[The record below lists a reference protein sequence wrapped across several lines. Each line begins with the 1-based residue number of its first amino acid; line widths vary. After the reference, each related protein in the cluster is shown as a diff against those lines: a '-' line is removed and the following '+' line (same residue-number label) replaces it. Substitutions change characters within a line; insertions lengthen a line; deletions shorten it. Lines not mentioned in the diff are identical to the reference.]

1 MFYFDF
7 CIFIKLIVILN
18 FVNSENSLAQIT
30 KLSEDDVQICV
41 DSFAVHA
48 DKIIRTQDSLALGA
62 KYIMEAEM
70 DNRQDCLKLCC
81 KTNECDVF
89 VFEEKKQG
97 SCYLFHCG
105 PPHDFKC
112 KFTSHV
118 NYSSA
123 VLTNL
128 NIRSHTHSE
137 DQMRHSQQEHELK
150 SLRKMVERPLEY
162 SYTPSSNVLVQ
173 AATEIPMVI
182 KSIPTTLPPIKI
194 GCSRNQYECR
204 SSHDCIA
211 IYNVCDGIPQ
221 CSDASDE
228 ASDLGCPTE
237 KPTSPPVVAGP
248 PRPPPPP
255 PPEPPGPAHDLA
267 KYPLHHKYPPLYGNP
282 ELSKTWHQMYPQQSV
297 QYPVPQVPN
306 YGPGYMNAWD
316 YRQMYDQQFNK
327 DGFPLNPITG
337 NKDNALMPHY
347 PERQHIFNHKRPG
360 MPDNP
365 DETPYLDP
373 ERYDPYYPRPVH
385 ETWQQPGPVP
395 DLHKLQVTIAPAVP
409 AVPEKETSAG
419 GKNSGQ
425 SKNDKVLAE
434 GISTKES
441 VSIKKELETQKNV
454 HIKEI
459 KNSVDKNDNNVD
471 MNVKKDSVAENKN
484 AHLNKTNQ
492 KLEKHEVR
500 VHHYAEHLQQ
510 NHNRDVGNEILKP
523 RGAVISLA
531 LGLTVTAVLV
541 AVLTCRL
548 RVLRKRGKRHGPFA
562 HDADYLV
569 NGMYL

>member
-1 MFYFDF
+1 MFYLDF
-7 CIFIKLIVILN
+7 CIFIKLVVILN
-18 FVNSENSLAQIT
+18 FANSENLLVQT
-30 KLSEDDVQICV
+30 GKFSEDDVQICL
-41 DSFAVHA
+41 DSFAVHT

-62 KYIMEAEM
+62 KYLMEAEL

-128 NIRSHTHSE
+128 NIRSHTHLE
-137 DQMRHSQQEHELK
+137 EQMRHSQQEHELK

-162 SYTPSSNVLVQ
+162 SFTPASIVVQ
-173 AATEIPMVI
+173 SATEIPVVI
-182 KSIPTTLPPIKI
+182 KPISTTSQPIKPE
-194 GCSRNQYECR
+194 CSRNQYECR

-237 KPTSPPVVAGP
+237 KSTSPPVAGP

-255 PPEPPGPAHDLA
+255 PEPPVPAHEL

-282 ELSKTWHQMYPQQSV
+282 ELAKTWHQVYPQQGV
-297 QYPVPQVPN
+297 QYPLPQVPN
-306 YGPGYMNAWD
+306 YGPGYVNAWD
-316 YRQMYDQQFNK
+316 YRQMYDQQTPFNK
-327 DGFPLNPITG
+327 DAFPVNP
-337 NKDNALMPHY
+337 KDNGLMPHY
-347 PERQHIFNHKRPG
+347 AERQHIFNHKRPG
-360 MPDNP
+360 GDNP

-373 ERYDPYYPRPVH
+373 ERYDPYYPRQLH
-385 ETWQQPGPVP
+385 ESWQQPAPLPDVP
-395 DLHKLQVTIAPAVP
+395 KLLVTIPPV
-409 AVPEKETSAG
+409 VLTRKESRQDDRHPDA
-419 GKNSGQ
+419 
-425 SKNDKVLAE
+425 KNDKASAE
-434 GISTKES
+434 GISTKET
-441 VSIKKELETQKNV
+441 VSIKKELETQKSVNKEAKISGDKTEHLSGKDKDDLVDNKNV
-454 HIKEI
+454 HVEKASE
-459 KNSVDKNDNNVD
+459 KV
-471 MNVKKDSVAENKN
+471 
-484 AHLNKTNQ
+484 
-492 KLEKHEVR
+492 EKHEVR
-500 VHHYAEHLQQ
+500 VHHYAEHLQS
-510 NHNRDVGNEILKP
+510 HNKDVSNEILKP

-531 LGLTVTAVLV
+531 LGLTVTAIMV
-541 AVLTCRL
+541 ALFTCRL